1 MGKGDKK
8 TKRGKIF
15 AKSYGKYRPKPKS
28 ARKAQRENQANENKE
43 NKKEDKE

>member
-15 AKSYGKYRPKPKS
+15 RGTFGKVRPKKQNK
-28 ARKAQRENQANENKE
+28 KAENKE
-43 NKKEDKE
+43 NKSDNKE